1 MAVLDRKIAVI
12 VGGGRGL
19 GRTIAMTFGRAGAR
33 VVLAARTTSELE
45 NAAAEVRAA
54 GGEAVWV
61 RTDATR
67 EGEVRHLARRT
78 QEAFGEPDILV
89 NCAGE
94 ALLRPLAEV
103 AWDDWQ
109 RIMAA
114 NLGSVFLTMREFL
127 PGMMARGRGA
137 IINLASRAGITGAP
151 AASVYGSAKAGVI
164 AFTRFW
170 AREAGTHGVQLA
182 VIAPGPMDTP
192 MRWAATPEFDR
203 KQVIPPQAVADLV
216 LLVVSTPN
224 LVYDDVLIPV
234 SIHY

>member
-19 GRTIAMTFGRAGAR
+19 GRTIATTFGRVGAR
-33 VVLAARTTSELE
+33 VVLAARTASELE
-45 NAAAEVRAA
+45 STAAEVRAA
-54 GGEAVWV
+54 GGEAVPV

-67 EGEVRHLARRT
+67 EQDVRHLARRT
-78 QEAFGEPDILV
+78 REAYGEPDILV

-94 ALLRPLAEV
+94 ALLKPLAEIT
-103 AWDDWQ
+103 WDDWQ
-109 RIMAA
+109 RILAA

-137 IINLASRAGITGAP
+137 IVNLASRAGITGAP

-164 AFTRFW
+164 AFTRCW
-170 AREAGTHGVQLA
+170 AREAGAHGVQLA

-192 MRWAATPEFDR
+192 MRWAATPTFDR
-203 KQVIPPQAVADLV
+203 KHVIPPQAVADLV
-216 LLVVSTPN
+216 LLAVSTPN

-234 SIHY
+234 SINY

>member
-19 GRTIAMTFGRAGAR
+19 GRTIATTLARAGAR
-33 VVLAARTTSELE
+33 VVLAARTASELE
-45 NAAAEVRAA
+45 SAAAEVRAA
-54 GGEAVWV
+54 GGEAAPV

-67 EGEVRHLARRT
+67 EEEVWHLARCTRDT
-78 QEAFGEPDILV
+78 YGEPDILV

-94 ALLRPLAEV
+94 ALLKPLAEIT
-103 AWDDWQ
+103 WDDWQ
-109 RIMAA
+109 RILAV

-137 IINLASRAGITGAP
+137 IVNLASRAAITGAP

-164 AFTRFW
+164 AFTRCW
-170 AREAGTHGVQLA
+170 TREAAAHGVQLA

-192 MRWAATPEFDR
+192 MRWAATPAFDR
-203 KQVIPPQAVADLV
+203 THVIPPQAVADLV
-216 LLVVSTPN
+216 LLAVSTPN

-234 SIHY
+234 SINY

>member
-19 GRTIAMTFGRAGAR
+19 GRTIAMTFGRVGAR
-33 VVLAARTTSELE
+33 VVLAARTASELE
-45 NAAAEVRAA
+45 SAAAEVRAA
-54 GGEAVWV
+54 GGEAVPV
-61 RTDATR
+61 TTDATR
-67 EGEVRHLARRT
+67 EEEVRHLARRT
-78 QEAFGEPDILV
+78 RDAYGEPDILV

-94 ALLRPLAEV
+94 ALLKPLAEIT
-103 AWDDWQ
+103 WDEWQ
-109 RIMAA
+109 RILAV

-137 IINLASRAGITGAP
+137 IVNLASRAALTGAP

-164 AFTRFW
+164 AFTRCW
-170 AREAGTHGVQLA
+170 AREAGAHGVQLA

-192 MRWAATPEFDR
+192 MRWAATPAFDR
-203 KQVIPPQAVADLV
+203 THVIAPQAVADLV
-216 LLVVSTPN
+216 LLAVSTPN

-234 SIHY
+234 SINY